1 MVRLTKTPALRD
13 LSGGQKTRPRFLHCW
28 RRGTVLPTGSQA
40 GILCPGPR
48 GAKLICLAPAY
59 DETPWFGDHL
69 AEPTLQQ
76 ESHRLKLVIPFVEKR
91 YPKCEGMSRATGCR
105 NEGGPRA

>member
-1 MVRLTKTPALRD
+1 MVRLTKTAALRA

-48 GAKLICLAPAY
+48 GAKLIWVAPVY
-59 DETPWFGDHL
+59 DEPPWFGDHPT
-69 AEPTLQQ
+69 EPTLQP
-76 ESHRLKLVIPFVEKR
+76 ESYRLKVVIPFIEKR
-91 YPKCEGMSRATGCR
+91 YPRCKSMTSW
-105 NEGGPRA
+105 